1 VSKIAFSSTGSM
13 YGEAMLVPTPA
24 DAPFAVQTSLYGLLV
39 IFVPKVPIWKRLISN
54 SCAAMCAATCWYYKR
69 VSFFIAMR
77 ARRSIAAGVDGDA
90 AGRCAVHPEGAS
102 DIGAGAAGCEHAEN
116 LGPFE

>member
-1 VSKIAFSSTGSM
+1 
-13 YGEAMLVPTPA
+13 
-24 DAPFAVQTSLYGLLV
+24 
-39 IFVPKVPIWKRLISN
+39 
-54 SCAAMCAATCWYYKR
+54 
-69 VSFFIAMR
+69 MR